1 MEDDSMD
8 IGSSTSTCI
17 TKIQSLLT
25 NFDIG
30 TIPEPT
36 EMLRGPRN
44 GKTLLPPRARSPIKT
59 NLGSSPRRSLGPVSS
74 PSRYSHQTP
83 TRFMSHPTHET
94 TLDMS
99 REEVTPS
106 VEASELEGRSSQ
118 LKRVKRPKLNGRG
131 VKRPF
136 NLSLDDDDDETA
148 PSISPSPMAP
158 PLLPTAIDDSQ
169 ASIPPPRAKPGRGR
183 PRKLSKAEDHV
194 NGFVEPGTEQPEAV
208 QEEVPIEM
216 EEEVVDLEQE
226 VEQEAGQENGQDD
239 GQVGEED
246 EDEHAEESEQVQP
259 VTKKRRGGKLALSR
273 KDQNSKMKPPPK
285 PKAVSNQ
292 PKLKAVQKPYNKP
305 SSRSLYVSRSETPAD
320 FGARTTRAG
329 RNVLKPVAFWRGERI
344 VYGDG
349 VLEGSTLTL
358 PGIKEVIR
366 TEEVKVSMPKKPPYR
381 RSKAK
386 PRADDIQEEEEEEE
400 RESWET
406 ETGIVR
412 AQVLQWDSLTGR
424 YDEENTEEA
433 GMFMQDILLPPSRL
447 FRINCQ
453 CRGCICG

>member
-1 MEDDSMD
+1 MD
-8 IGSSTSTCI
+8 IGSSTSIYI
-17 TKIQSLLT
+17 TKIHSLLT
-25 NFDIG
+25 TLGIG
-30 TIPEPT
+30 TIPEPA
-36 EMLRGPRN
+36 EILKGPRN

-83 TRFMSHPTHET
+83 TRFMSHPPNET

-99 REEVTPS
+99 REAVTPS

-131 VKRPF
+131 AKRPF
-136 NLSLDDDDDETA
+136 NLSIDDDDDETA

-158 PLLPTAIDDSQ
+158 PMLPSAFDDSQ
-169 ASIPPPRAKPGRGR
+169 ASIPPPRTKPGRGR

-194 NGFVEPGTEQPEAV
+194 NGFTQPGIDQPEATR
-208 QEEVPIEM
+208 EEAQIEM
-216 EEEVVDLEQE
+216 EQDVIDPEQE
-226 VEQEAGQENGQDD
+226 VDPEAGQEIGQAE
-239 GQVGEED
+239 GQAVEED
-246 EDEHAEESEQVQP
+246 DNDAQESEPAQP
-259 VTKKRRGGKLALSR
+259 TTNKRRGGKFAPSR
-273 KDQNSKMKPPPK
+273 KDQNAKMKPPPK
-285 PKAVSNQ
+285 PKVNSNQ
-292 PKLKAVQKPYNKP
+292 LKLKAAQKPYNKP

-366 TEEVKVSMPKKPPYR
+366 TEEVKVPMPKKPPYR

-386 PRADDIQEEEEEEE
+386 PRVDDLQEEEEEEG

-433 GMFMQDILLPPSRL
+433 GMFMQAILLPPSRL
-447 FRINCQ
+447 FRIDGR
-453 CRGCICG
+453 CRGCICR